1 MITSNLINLRTQQS
15 GRAFRG
21 FSRKNGFAHIQAQPG
36 QPLSMDLIRERTP
49 SVFAIDAHRSRSDR
63 YAFIPTSEVLAKVA
77 DAGFLPYSVTQGGCR
92 TEGKRDFT
100 KHMVRLRHV
109 DAQFDARGTVFEIIL
124 VNSHDG
130 STSFIAMG
138 GIFRSVC
145 ANGMIASDGLVQSI
159 RMHHKGDIA
168 AQCIDGCIDI
178 LDNKDK
184 VQDEIALFD
193 SIELTRNEQQ
203 AFALSAM
210 VAKFGDDPK
219 PFTSDKLLEVRRTND
234 ARPSLWNT
242 LNVVQENIIKGGT
255 HYRTPA
261 PNVRRGYA
269 NRTSRA
275 VTSIDQSTNLN
286 KALWTLAQ
294 SMAGLVT
301 SGQDTTD

>member
-36 QPLSMDLIRERTP
+36 QPLSMDLIREQTP
-49 SVFAIDAHRSRSDR
+49 SVFAIDAHASRSQR
-63 YAFIPTSEVLAKVA
+63 YTYIPTSEVLAKVA
-77 DAGFLPYSVTQGGCR
+77 DAGFLPFSVTQGGCR
-92 TEGKRDFT
+92 TEGKREFT

-138 GIFRSVC
+138 GIFRGVC
-145 ANGMIASDGLVQSI
+145 ANGMVTSDGLVQSI

-184 VQDEIALFD
+184 VQDQIALMD
-193 SIELTRNEQQ
+193 SIELTHNEQL
-203 AFALSAM
+203 AFANAALI
-210 VAKFGDDPK
+210 AKYDDTPA
-219 PFTSDKLLEVRRTND
+219 PFTPDKALTLHRREDSKPT
-234 ARPSLWNT
+234 LWNT
-242 LNVVQENIIKGGT
+242 LNVVQENLVKGGLG
-255 HYRTPA
+255 YRTPA

-269 NRTSRA
+269 NRTTRA
-275 VTSIDQSTNLN
+275 VTSIDQSTSLN
-286 KALWTLAQ
+286 KALWTLAE
-294 SMAGLVT
+294 SMAGFKNAA
-301 SGQDTTD
+301 